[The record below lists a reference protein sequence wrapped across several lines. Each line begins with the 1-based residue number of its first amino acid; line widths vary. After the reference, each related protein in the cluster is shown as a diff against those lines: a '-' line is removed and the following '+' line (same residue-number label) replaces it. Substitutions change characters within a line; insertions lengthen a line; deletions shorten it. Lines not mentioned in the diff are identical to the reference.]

1 VVLPFQYS
9 YKDDVMGYQSF
20 QKVDTERRRTMER
33 ILEELYRGNFSPA
46 DKMSKENSQYRKLMG
61 KSAKIEEQLKK
72 TLSSKEKRI
81 FERLCQMQWEILDL
95 EAMENFIYGFR
106 MGIKLGMEIGTN
118 QSNNFYMD

>member
-1 VVLPFQYS
+1 
-9 YKDDVMGYQSF
+9 
-20 QKVDTERRRTMER
+20 MER